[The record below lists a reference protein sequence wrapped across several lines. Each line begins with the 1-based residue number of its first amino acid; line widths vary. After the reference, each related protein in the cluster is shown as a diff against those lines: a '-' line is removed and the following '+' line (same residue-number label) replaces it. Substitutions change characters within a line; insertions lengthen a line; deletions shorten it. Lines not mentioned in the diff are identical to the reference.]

1 MTTALPLLFTGEQAG
16 LGTVT
21 RSRRCYPEGCQ
32 PVPGGI
38 SSAAAAAQ
46 WLGAEQTQPLCTL
59 QSQRRPAASGLP
71 MAEPLRAQA
80 AETAA
85 VRFAGL
91 SCLLQLTGLTQT
103 DKLRVRPD

>member
-1 MTTALPLLFTGEQAG
+1 MTVAKILSHVPVTHLILPT
-16 LGTVT
+16 
-21 RSRRCYPEGCQ
+21 
-32 PVPGGI
+32 
-38 SSAAAAAQ
+38 
-46 WLGAEQTQPLCTL
+46 AEQTQPLCTL